1 MENPFHGITF
11 YDSRLE
17 RSGRYLEPRPC
28 GYLSLRSKFDDGLRK
43 IAMEAGVE
51 FLGGCAVTHL
61 EQAKASSSGSI
72 SFSTGQCQS
81 IKWNMYSWISLLGW
95 KATRR

>member
-43 IAMEAGVE
+43 IAMEAGAE
-51 FLGGCAVTHL
+51 FRGGCAVTHL
-61 EQAKASSSGSI
+61 EQAKEGVTVRLSDGRELGARAG
-72 SFSTGQCQS
+72 QS
-81 IKWNMYSWISLLGW
+81 IIFRQY
-95 KATRR
+95 